1 MRLTEQQI
9 NHFNT
14 FGFVTFRQFLSAEEL
29 KRINPEYNAAVDSLL
44 PPGTE
49 FDGKARIGRQFM
61 DVDTP
66 SLAALG
72 DDPRFADVAAQLLGK
87 EAICIGIAGNYYVG
101 DTRWH
106 SDSRSLDY
114 SGVKF
119 TIYLD
124 PLGATSGA
132 LRVIPGS
139 HQEPL
144 WSQSKMT
151 MDTEPVFGVQP
162 NEMPAYAFDSQPG
175 DALVFL
181 HPLWHSSFGGGS
193 KRRMIEV
200 NYYADPDTPEAVE
213 AWHMQ
218 MAFNHSSSTEHGR
231 HMYTKYWRSIDDPR
245 HQRGIRRMAEIGVL
259 DTPGVAPFDS

>member
-14 FGFVTFRQFLSAEEL
+14 FGFVTFRQFLSADEL
-29 KRINPEYNAAVDSLL
+29 KRINPEYNTALDSLL

-49 FDGKARIGRQFM
+49 FDGKERLGRAFV

-66 SLAALG
+66 LVAALG

-119 TIYLD
+119 TVYLD

-200 NYYADPDTPEAVE
+200 NYYADPDTPEALE
-213 AWHMQ
+213 AFRFQ
-218 MAFNHSSSTEHGR
+218 MAQNHRSSTERGR
-231 HMYTKYWRSIDDPR
+231 QFYPNHWRSIDEPR
-245 HQRGIRRMAEIGVL
+245 HQWWIRRMAEIGVL